1 VKDSS
6 NDASNDPAKVRL
18 DRWLWAASF
27 YKTRSAAKDAIDG
40 GRVHCGGQRAKPS
53 KEVGVGTELE
63 ISRGES
69 DYIVVITAIAQRRG
83 SAAEAERLYRETPES
98 AERRAEVAKQRRLL
112 GPMSAPQM
120 RPDRRDRRELM
131 RLKQSNPEADEF

>member
-53 KEVGVGTELE
+53 KEV
-63 ISRGES
+63 
-69 DYIVVITAIAQRRG
+69 VVITAIAQRRG